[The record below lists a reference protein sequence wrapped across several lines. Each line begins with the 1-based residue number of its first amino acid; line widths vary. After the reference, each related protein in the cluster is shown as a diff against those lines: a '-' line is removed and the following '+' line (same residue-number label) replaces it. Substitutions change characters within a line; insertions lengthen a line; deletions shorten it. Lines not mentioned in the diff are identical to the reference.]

1 MARDASSAE
10 RAEMDQTGGAEGD
23 PNTTTIGDPPGD
35 ETMARTG
42 PGVKTAVQRLGTASA
57 STLDALNCSSSS

>member
-1 MARDASSAE
+1 
-10 RAEMDQTGGAEGD
+10 MDQTGGADGD

-42 PGVKTAVQRLGTASA
+42 VQTAVQRLGTASA